1 MSIRTHL
8 TQTLGATHLL
18 MLDNA
23 TALGD
28 GLPIAFDPLGGS
40 FEGAKICEGISASYR
55 ASADKFQ
62 RGTIPRCDD
71 INNKKD
77 LYQHRTLCI
86 WFASTRVDAPTGIY
100 AQGGGGNNFAILV
113 GIARAITVQAADDGQ
128 PFLIAQS
135 AFLAEVDRPYF
146 ICFIWQRPSEH
157 EGAGTRIL
165 LYING
170 VHQHTVEQDGT
181 EPFPGH
187 NADIGIGNCKV
198 GLKSYNGAQMQ
209 MGGVI
214 KDVAMLGMFNDRS
227 FNAAECRDL
236 FERSVVPL
244 HVIEGNVAQQ
254 QAALDALS
262 GTEFAGQNCAIRI
275 VQATNATDYRLILD
289 DLRFMQDPNLRD
301 IAVQYVGPH
310 ELTLLN
316 ANGSNAVEICTPP
329 AVDLDGITVLE
340 GGGSVALVEKVIRA
354 ATPGPV
360 TGDGD
365 LLIIT
370 SPGAYVL
377 NATRIPV
384 VENISGGAVQLSAI
398 NGAQSP
404 TSLLESFG
412 SISLS
417 SAMRVQDFG
426 GAATKLI
433 VWNAAD
439 VAQGKELYPYQE
451 AISHRFDTSGLTR
464 LRVAIAKPGHY
475 AQVKEIDVREID
487 QLEFMALNATPNMDV
502 NTDISALITASDM
515 AIIADPYGAGFDVLR
530 ATISGDHFNI
540 TAQQWLRFTDYA
552 AGTKE
557 GLTALGLYGLSG
569 EDVYQATP
577 SGLAVLRPVIEARA
591 RATNRVEVKA
601 YIDASGAKA
610 LFAGYEYAPRNAE
623 NVAIQTT
630 NAEPLVD
637 YNQMQAIMQGA
648 IALTED
654 YAQIAA
660 QNTQK

>member
-113 GIARAITVQAADDGQ
+113 GIARAITVQAADDEQ

-170 VHQHTVEQDGT
+170 VHQHTVEKDGT
-181 EPFPGH
+181 VPFPGH
-187 NADIGIGNCKV
+187 SADIGIGNCAV
-198 GLKSYNGAQMQ
+198 SLKSYNDAGMK
-209 MGGVI
+209 MGGVV

-329 AVDLDGITVLE
+329 AVDLDGITVL
-340 GGGSVALVEKVIRA
+340 
-354 ATPGPV
+354 
-360 TGDGD
+360 
-365 LLIIT
+365 
-370 SPGAYVL
+370 
-377 NATRIPV
+377 
-384 VENISGGAVQLSAI
+384 
-398 NGAQSP
+398 
-404 TSLLESFG
+404 
-412 SISLS
+412 
-417 SAMRVQDFG
+417 
-426 GAATKLI
+426 
-433 VWNAAD
+433 
-439 VAQGKELYPYQE
+439 
-451 AISHRFDTSGLTR
+451 
-464 LRVAIAKPGHY
+464 
-475 AQVKEIDVREID
+475 
-487 QLEFMALNATPNMDV
+487 
-502 NTDISALITASDM
+502 
-515 AIIADPYGAGFDVLR
+515 
-530 ATISGDHFNI
+530 
-540 TAQQWLRFTDYA
+540 
-552 AGTKE
+552 
-557 GLTALGLYGLSG
+557 
-569 EDVYQATP
+569 
-577 SGLAVLRPVIEARA
+577 
-591 RATNRVEVKA
+591 
-601 YIDASGAKA
+601 
-610 LFAGYEYAPRNAE
+610 
-623 NVAIQTT
+623 
-630 NAEPLVD
+630 
-637 YNQMQAIMQGA
+637 
-648 IALTED
+648 
-654 YAQIAA
+654 
-660 QNTQK
+660 